1 MIINEEK
8 LSIVN
13 LKLSFWRQRLEESN
27 NAILTLNNLGDQF
40 KIDGNALDIEKYSKI
55 IEALEAEKKALTNQG

>member
-27 NAILTLNNLGDQF
+27 NAIPTLDSLGDQF